1 MKRTTIGNDRG
12 MSFIQW
18 FINTFL
24 HPVDA
29 RLNFNF
35 FWWWYYKQCQR
46 RWIRR
51 KNLISRCK
59 KVIPLDSNKNILLR
73 KSNHVFIRIYHRIN
87 KQCVKILVNRTQSKQ
102 TVFIF
107 TLTTNSSYRKNPQ
120 QKKNYFQIYSVYT
133 RTGFKPHRSSTCNT
147 CTTF

>member
-35 FWWWYYKQCQR
+35 FGGGIINNVKDAGYD
-46 RWIRR
+46 
-51 KNLISRCK
+51 
-59 KVIPLDSNKNILLR
+59 VNI
-73 KSNHVFIRIYHRIN
+73 
-87 KQCVKILVNRTQSKQ
+87 
-102 TVFIF
+102 
-107 TLTTNSSYRKNPQ
+107 
-120 QKKNYFQIYSVYT
+120 
-133 RTGFKPHRSSTCNT
+133 
-147 CTTF
+147 